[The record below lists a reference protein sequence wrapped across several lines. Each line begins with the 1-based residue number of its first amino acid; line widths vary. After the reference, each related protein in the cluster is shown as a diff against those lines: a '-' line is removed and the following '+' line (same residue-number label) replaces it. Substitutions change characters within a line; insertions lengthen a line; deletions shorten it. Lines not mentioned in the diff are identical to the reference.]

1 MTKIFKNMAPYWY
14 MIVAIVLLLI
24 VQAFGDLSLP
34 QYTSDIIDV
43 GIQNKGVEHILPVKM
58 TEDEYEISQLY
69 MTSKEKKIWK
79 DTYEKKGEYYICKA
93 EDEEKLD
100 QLDDT
105 FLTAIFLNHNMSNV
119 KESQFKKMIK
129 NSIASNPAMAPMKDK
144 IDDMSVDEIGKMLNM
159 KFKSFQEEDDNG
171 KKVIYVDVRPMLY
184 QMKQTG
190 MMSAK
195 DIQKSREEIENMS
208 KKCYRFFGGLLNAQ
222 AKWLNKMS
230 EKGYRLVRTGRVL
243 YEFEE
248 CSPDEVTYCVEF
260 IGEKSKENA
269 TDYADFLEDM
279 GYKVFFKNINLNYSV
294 GKVRLRPWAEMG
306 GCIATNATTF
316 NRELLIVEKSND
328 GKPFELHTS
337 YADKEKYYRNLRN
350 PWLFLLL
357 LFALFAIIKHSIVL
371 GIFSLVSA
379 IPSIL
384 YQLQIINVRQK
395 AKTWE
400 Q

>member
-1 MTKIFKNMAPYWY
+1 
-14 MIVAIVLLLI
+14 
-24 VQAFGDLSLP
+24 
-34 QYTSDIIDV
+34 
-43 GIQNKGVEHILPVKM
+43 
-58 TEDEYEISQLY
+58 
-69 MTSKEKKIWK
+69 
-79 DTYEKKGEYYICKA
+79 
-93 EDEEKLD
+93 
-100 QLDDT
+100 
-105 FLTAIFLNHNMSNV
+105 
-119 KESQFKKMIK
+119 
-129 NSIASNPAMAPMKDK
+129 
-144 IDDMSVDEIGKMLNM
+144 
-159 KFKSFQEEDDNG
+159 
-171 KKVIYVDVRPMLY
+171 
-184 QMKQTG
+184 
-190 MMSAK
+190 
-195 DIQKSREEIENMS
+195 MS

-260 IGEKSKENA
+260 IGEKS
-269 TDYADFLEDM
+269 
-279 GYKVFFKNINLNYSV
+279 
-294 GKVRLRPWAEMG
+294 
-306 GCIATNATTF
+306 
-316 NRELLIVEKSND
+316 ND

-357 LFALFAIIKHSIVL
+357 LFALFAIIKHSIIL